1 MTVPSLSDVL
11 RMAFPGAVFDA
22 ANPDLSIGA
31 FPEWDSLAHFNL
43 LLLIEET
50 YGVRFSKEQLAELK
64 SLSQI
69 TAALAA
75 MDRRQKRSPQEH
87 KMAKA
92 SGLDWPGKVKEGLI
106 QAGIRVGDTVC
117 LHVDALVAAQFP
129 PMSPPSALRS

>member
-1 MTVPSLSDVL
+1 MCCAWLFRVPSSMRPTRTCPSALFQS
-11 RMAFPGAVFDA
+11 G
-22 ANPDLSIGA
+22 I
-31 FPEWDSLAHFNL
+31 LAHFNL